1 VCLWSELVSIVVI
14 VELASM
20 LDPGHRVIVLV
31 PHHAH
36 IHGVKVL
43 DEVFK
48 RHPEHAVV
56 ALYKALDLG
65 LCIGNQDRRKE

>member
-1 VCLWSELVSIVVI
+1 MCLWSELVGIVVV
-14 VELASM
+14 VEFASV
-20 LDPGHRVIVLV
+20 LDPGYRVIVLV

-56 ALYKALDLG
+56 ALYQTLDLS
-65 LCIGNQDRRKE
+65 LIVC